1 MKVEFL
7 FGDDKSEDDTL
18 NKLNRLKEE
27 LSNHDIKIYNGPG
40 ICKSENVYTGIEYST
55 GDIIAIY
62 DADLTVSFNDMK
74 KSIDYLKQTNSDFI
88 NCSRMVIPQRNNAM
102 KKFKLFWK
110 HFFCFHV

>member
-1 MKVEFL
+1 MKMKRIILNYLKKKFKLNLKVEFL

-74 KSIDYLKQTNSDFI
+74 SLLII
-88 NCSRMVIPQRNNAM
+88 
-102 KKFKLFWK
+102 
-110 HFFCFHV
+110 